1 MQQRTSGNALIITLF
16 AVMILT
22 VLLAAQV
29 VVTRANVVTV
39 ERRTTNAMLS
49 ATATLHTPTQLRLIA
64 ADLPSFLGTQLAGTT
79 SGSLGS
85 AATLTTW
92 QQNLDSTWA
101 QCNTSSMTTLVHLAG
116 LPSCSTADPG
126 AAQRSAVTVNTLSGT
141 GLTEYRVPL
150 YVQITAE
157 DASGSRRTRQAT
169 GEAVI
174 LEMASMPVTAY
185 EILAGQVQGE
195 IPAGMLT
202 DGPVHVNGAL
212 PLAAGQ
218 SAFLGRVTSAAASL
232 TLGGQVRTPQQFTPG
247 PGVPCDPRLTTCPS
261 FAGGLGLQTGAV
273 PVPAAEPAPVAALT
287 LPGVVRE
294 VVLAPHPSG
303 GTEVFAC
310 MVVSCTRSWFQPT
323 GPGRATLWQHALPSP
338 VPPRNGLLFTPP
350 EPTSGSA
357 WSVSATGVAPVI
369 FAPNDLS
376 VRALYPTGSA
386 YQGALTVAANQTLT
400 VTSSLKAQTPVC
412 DSYPVRDANGAHR
425 PATCTAAT
433 DDQLGLVSVQGNI
446 DLGDSSQPLAES
458 ETSMA
463 VHAAMLASRG
473 TVALRDTRLAT
484 LDLTGSVAA
493 AVFAPDDRMRLAFDP
508 RVTRPPAFPT
518 MSSSSMPP
526 AVILQQ
532 DSELDLP

>member
-1 MQQRTSGNALIITLF
+1 M
-16 AVMILT
+16 
-22 VLLAAQV
+22 
-29 VVTRANVVTV
+29 
-39 ERRTTNAMLS
+39 
-49 ATATLHTPTQLRLIA
+49 
-64 ADLPSFLGTQLAGTT
+64 
-79 SGSLGS
+79 
-85 AATLTTW
+85 
-92 QQNLDSTWA
+92 
-101 QCNTSSMTTLVHLAG
+101 
-116 LPSCSTADPG
+116 
-126 AAQRSAVTVNTLSGT
+126 
-141 GLTEYRVPL
+141 
-150 YVQITAE
+150 
-157 DASGSRRTRQAT
+157 
-169 GEAVI
+169 
-174 LEMASMPVTAY
+174 
-185 EILAGQVQGE
+185 
-195 IPAGMLT
+195 
-202 DGPVHVNGAL
+202 
-212 PLAAGQ
+212 
-218 SAFLGRVTSAAASL
+218 
-232 TLGGQVRTPQQFTPG
+232 
-247 PGVPCDPRLTTCPS
+247 
-261 FAGGLGLQTGAV
+261 
-273 PVPAAEPAPVAALT
+273 
-287 LPGVVRE
+287 
-294 VVLAPHPSG
+294 
-303 GTEVFAC
+303 
-310 MVVSCTRSWFQPT
+310 
-323 GPGRATLWQHALPSP
+323 
-338 VPPRNGLLFTPP
+338 
-350 EPTSGSA
+350 
-357 WSVSATGVAPVI
+357 SATGVAPVI

-412 DSYPVRDANGAHR
+412 DSYPVKDANGAHR